1 MVRLKALLIT
11 VIKVA
16 VIYGIYKG
24 LIILLPLNTVFN
36 ISVVLIIILL
46 LILVFVL
53 NETFE
58 KIF

>member
-24 LIILLPLNTVFN
+24 LIILLPLDTVFN
-36 ISVVLIIILL
+36 ISIVFIITLL